1 MFSSTI
7 EYSSPKEFLSKFF
20 PLKRNRGS
28 LSIFPAI
35 GNTMVGC
42 VMLGLSEAFFLLD
55 LRELCEVLDLSGKT
69 GERHTEFPWTSST
82 AKHLV
87 PDCKALVFMK
97 CSLELDETCVMQR
110 GLNIASIVSEKS

>member
-7 EYSSPKEFLSKFF
+7 EYSLPKEFLSKFF

-35 GNTMVGC
+35 GDTMVGC
-42 VMLGLSEAFFLLD
+42 VTGLSEAIFLLD

-69 GERHTEFPWTSST
+69 GERHTDFPWTSST
-82 AKHLV
+82 A
-87 PDCKALVFMK
+87 
-97 CSLELDETCVMQR
+97 
-110 GLNIASIVSEKS
+110 

>member
-7 EYSSPKEFLSKFF
+7 EYSLPKEFLSKFF

-35 GNTMVGC
+35 GDTMVGF
-42 VMLGLSEAFFLLD
+42 VMGLSEAFFLLD

-69 GERHTEFPWTSST
+69 GERHTDFPWTSST
-82 AKHLV
+82 A
-87 PDCKALVFMK
+87 
-97 CSLELDETCVMQR
+97 
-110 GLNIASIVSEKS
+110 